1 MIRHVVM
8 WRLADEAAGAAK
20 KHNAARIK
28 EGLEALAGQIEG
40 LMDLEVGTNAIELPG
55 NYDIV
60 LIADF
65 QDEAALERYQVHPEH
80 VKVADFIKQ
89 VRLERVAADYVI

>member
-1 MIRHVVM
+1 MVRHVVM

-40 LMDLEVGTNAIELPG
+40 LVDLEVGINAIELPG

-65 QDEAALERYQVHPEH
+65 QDQAALERYQVHPEH
-80 VKVADFIKQ
+80 VKVPDCIKQ
-89 VRLERVAADYVI
+89 VWLERLAADYVI